1 MITKLKTKYFDITYV
16 KTKYTNGSNPYLEI
30 QRYNLWNNIIDKFY
44 KFLKSKNIKLVSKNK
59 KEKDILQN
67 NLSVWISLNQM
78 KRTETYDPF
87 FPYKAK
93 YNDGLVKN
101 LIDNA
106 KLSESKAIKTMKEFN
121 LPKLCNEACD
131 EIKEYESKKQNYK
144 IYKKE
149 DYIIYKS
156 EDEMVEVL
164 CPGHI
169 YKKLKK
175 SFNEDMK
182 YFLEKVFCVMLRYE
196 TLSGK
201 SHQFAMET
209 KFKDALRKE
218 YNVNIELFGSPIN
231 FYYDYFGSLFYDT
244 DKYFGSLGSFYNIN
258 INEGFIIANPPY
270 EELLLDKMVQ
280 KFIKNIKKENKPIS
294 ISFGLPKW
302 GKYRKFDA
310 IELTKNS
317 KYTKFYRCMN
327 REVFWYD
334 TFTKKR
340 MIIPEHCRTVIQN
353 SKGEIK
359 FNLNK
364 FNNLINNFWLK

>member
-1 MITKLKTKYFDITYV
+1 MSTRLKTKYFDITYV
-16 KTKYTNGSNPYLEI
+16 KTKYINGSNPYLEI
-30 QRYNLWNNIIDKFY
+30 QRYNLWNNIINKLY

-78 KRTETYDPF
+78 ERKESYDPF

-121 LPKLCNEACD
+121 LPKLCDDACD
-131 EIKEYESKKQNYK
+131 EIKEYESKKQNYN
-144 IYKKE
+144 
-149 DYIIYKS
+149 
-156 EDEMVEVL
+156 
-164 CPGHI
+164 G
-169 YKKLKK
+169 
-175 SFNEDMK
+175 DMK

-244 DKYFGSLGSFYNIN
+244 DKYFGSLGSFHNIN

-280 KFIKNIKKENKPIS
+280 KFIKNIKKESKPIS